1 MGLPRGWIG
10 LVASGAIGC
19 NAVLGLDPSTLR
31 IDAGA
36 TDASAEDDA
45 ANPGMDGSTG
55 GGDDSADRGDGNGGP
70 MSGPDG
76 SGGDGCSGACTA
88 MTTRCAERG
97 VQTCGAQAGGCPGW
111 ATTMTCSANL
121 VCERAGEAAC
131 VDPEWTEW
139 PVPNSPADVAAGAPN
154 LERYTDNGDDTVT
167 DNVTQ
172 LMWQKTAP
180 STVYSQTDALT
191 HCSGLT
197 QAGYDDW
204 RLPTEIELISLID
217 FGSSSPCMD
226 TRYFPNASSD
236 AFWSATPSS
245 TSAALAWGVTFLD
258 GSVGTNAIA
267 LPYGARCVR

>member
-1 MGLPRGWIG
+1 VGLPRGWMG
-10 LVASGAIGC
+10 VVAIGAIGC

-31 IDAGA
+31 ADAGA
-36 TDASAEDDA
+36 SDANAGDDAS
-45 ANPGMDGSTG
+45 NPGAD
-55 GGDDSADRGDGNGGP
+55 GGDDSGDRGDGNGG
-70 MSGPDG
+70 STNGPDG
-76 SGGDGCSGACTA
+76 SGGDGCAGACA
-88 MTTRCAERG
+88 SMATRCAERS

-111 ATTMTCSANL
+111 ATTMTCSASL
-121 VCERAGEAAC
+121 VCERSGEAAC
-131 VDPEWTEW
+131 ADPEWAEW
-139 PVPNSPADVAAGAPN
+139 PVPNSPDDVAAGAPN
-154 LERYTDNGDDTVT
+154 VERYTDNGDDTIT

-180 STVYSQTDALT
+180 STVYSQPDAVT

-204 RLPTEIELISLID
+204 RLPTEMELISLID

-245 TSAALAWGVTFLD
+245 ASAALAWGVTFLN

>member
-1 MGLPRGWIG
+1 VGLPRGWTG
-10 LVASGAIGC
+10 LVAIGAIGC
-19 NAVLGLDPSTLR
+19 NAVLGLKPSTLR
-31 IDAGA
+31 DDAEA
-36 TDASAEDDA
+36 SDASAEDDA
-45 ANPGMDGSTG
+45 ANPGTDGGPG
-55 GGDDSADRGDGNGGP
+55 GGDSGGRGEGGP
-70 MSGPDG
+70 MGSPDG
-76 SGGDGCSGACTA
+76 SGGDACPGACA
-88 MTTRCAERG
+88 ASTTRCAERG

-111 ATTMTCSANL
+111 STTMTCSAAL

-131 VDPEWTEW
+131 VDPEWAEW

-245 TSAALAWGVTFLD
+245 TSSALAWGVTFLN

>member
-1 MGLPRGWIG
+1 VRPPRGWMGI
-10 LVASGAIGC
+10 VAIGAIGC

-31 IDAGA
+31 AEPGSSDAG
-36 TDASAEDDA
+36 EGDDA
-45 ANPGMDGSTG
+45 TNPGTDGSTG
-55 GGDDSADRGDGNGGP
+55 GDDSGGRRDTDGGP
-70 MSGPDG
+70 MGGPDG
-76 SGGDGCSGACTA
+76 SGGDSCAGACAAT
-88 MTTRCAERG
+88 TTRCAERS

-121 VCERAGEAAC
+121 VCERSGEAAC
-131 VDPEWTEW
+131 VDPEWAEW
-139 PVPNSPADVAAGAPN
+139 PVPNSPVDVAAGAPN
-154 LERYTDNGDDTVT
+154 LEKYTDNGDDTIT

-172 LMWQKTAP
+172 LMWQKSAN
-180 STVYSQTDALT
+180 SAVYSQADAVT

-204 RLPTEIELISLID
+204 RLPTEIELVSLVD
-217 FGSSSPCMD
+217 FGSSAPCMD

-258 GSVGTNAIA
+258 GSVGTNATA
-267 LPYGARCVR
+267 LAYGARCV

>member
-1 MGLPRGWIG
+1 MGI
-10 LVASGAIGC
+10 VATGAIAC

-31 IDAGA
+31 AEAGA
-36 TDASAEDDA
+36 NDASADDDA
-45 ANPGMDGSTG
+45 SSPGADSGPGS
-55 GGDDSADRGDGNGGP
+55 GDDSGGP
-70 MSGPDG
+70 MSSPDG
-76 SGGDGCSGACTA
+76 SGGDGCAGACAAT
-88 MTTRCAERG
+88 TTRCAERG

-121 VCERAGEAAC
+121 VCERAGGAAC
-131 VDPEWTEW
+131 LDPEWAEW

-154 LERYTDNGDDTVT
+154 LEKYTDNGDDTIT

-180 STVYSQTDALT
+180 STVYSQTDAAT
-191 HCSGLT
+191 HCSTLT

-204 RLPTEIELISLID
+204 RLPTEMELVSLID
-217 FGSSSPCMD
+217 FGSASPCMD

-236 AFWSATPSS
+236 AFWSSTPSS
-245 TSAALAWGVTFLD
+245 ASGALAWGVTFLN
-258 GSVGTNAIA
+258 GSIGTNAIA